1 MDSFLSNNQ
10 DFPDI
15 GTLQVNVF
23 SQNNYN
29 PITNATVTIQNTIP
43 QTNGTSE
50 QLSTDSSGQTETI
63 SLRTPPLEYSLT
75 PESSMPYS
83 EYNITVSAPGY
94 ETTVLTGAQILP
106 DVKAI
111 QDIRLV
117 PLPGTEETQE
127 QDIDIAPHT
136 LYAEYP
142 PKIPEAEI
150 KTVADTGEII
160 LSQVV
165 IPEYIIVHDGLPD
178 DNSAPNYYITYK
190 DYIKNVASSEVY
202 ATWPEST
209 LYANIL
215 AIMSF
220 TLNRVYTEWYRNRF
234 KNFTI
239 TSSTAYDQKWIYGRN
254 IYSNIDYLVDSVF
267 ANYLTRPGIRQPILA
282 SYCDG
287 VRVTCSGLSQWG
299 SKNLGEEGYD
309 AIDILRYYYGND
321 IYINTSQAISGVPS
335 SFPGYDLTVG
345 SSGQKVYQL
354 QEQLVRISRNFPAI
368 PRINADGIYGER
380 TAEAV
385 RTFQRI
391 FDLPSTGITD
401 YPTWYTISD
410 IYVGV
415 TRIAEPD

>member
-220 TLNRVYTEWYRNRF
+220 TLNRVYTEW
-234 KNFTI
+234 
-239 TSSTAYDQKWIYGRN
+239 
-254 IYSNIDYLVDSVF
+254 
-267 ANYLTRPGIRQPILA
+267 
-282 SYCDG
+282 
-287 VRVTCSGLSQWG
+287 
-299 SKNLGEEGYD
+299 
-309 AIDILRYYYGND
+309 
-321 IYINTSQAISGVPS
+321 
-335 SFPGYDLTVG
+335 
-345 SSGQKVYQL
+345 
-354 QEQLVRISRNFPAI
+354 
-368 PRINADGIYGER
+368 
-380 TAEAV
+380 
-385 RTFQRI
+385 
-391 FDLPSTGITD
+391 
-401 YPTWYTISD
+401 
-410 IYVGV
+410 
-415 TRIAEPD
+415 

>member
-1 MDSFLSNNQ
+1 MDSSLSNNQ

-43 QTNGTSE
+43 QADGTSE
-50 QLSTDSSGQTETI
+50 QLNTDSSGQTETI

-83 EYNITVSAPGY
+83 EYTITVSAPGY

-117 PLPGTEETQE
+117 PLPGTEEIQE
-127 QDIDIAPHT
+127 QDIDIDPHT

-178 DNSAPNYYITYK
+178 DNSAPNYYVTYK
-190 DYIKNVASSEVY
+190 DYIKNVACSEVY

-220 TLNRVYTEWYRNRF
+220 TLNRVYTEW
-234 KNFTI
+234 
-239 TSSTAYDQKWIYGRN
+239 
-254 IYSNIDYLVDSVF
+254 
-267 ANYLTRPGIRQPILA
+267 
-282 SYCDG
+282 
-287 VRVTCSGLSQWG
+287 
-299 SKNLGEEGYD
+299 
-309 AIDILRYYYGND
+309 
-321 IYINTSQAISGVPS
+321 
-335 SFPGYDLTVG
+335 
-345 SSGQKVYQL
+345 
-354 QEQLVRISRNFPAI
+354 
-368 PRINADGIYGER
+368 
-380 TAEAV
+380 
-385 RTFQRI
+385 
-391 FDLPSTGITD
+391 
-401 YPTWYTISD
+401 
-410 IYVGV
+410 
-415 TRIAEPD
+415 